1 MLPCAWPRG
10 PFPLFPFSSLPGR
23 VLVRIVTTLPGCALG
38 LCLVLTVG
46 ADEPDRTPT
55 YTNDDLRR
63 VSSRRGETGVL
74 SRPSP
79 PDGAR
84 KDGASRT
91 DRPASAPRLRD
102 DDETYWRSEAERLH
116 DRIRGLRQRADE
128 LRLRIQQQE
137 RQQRRGN
144 ANARPSP
151 SSSRP
156 DPADALRQR
165 LQSIEDEICDR
176 EARLEERARRAGALP
191 GWLR

>member
-1 MLPCAWPRG
+1 MASRILPTL
-10 PFPLFPFSSLPGR
+10 PLSSLPGR
-23 VLVRIVTTLPGCALG
+23 VFVRIVTTLPGCALG
-38 LCLVLTVG
+38 LCLVLTAV

-55 YTNDDLRR
+55 YTNDDLHR

-74 SRPSP
+74 SRPSQ

-91 DRPASAPRLRD
+91 ERAASAKHSRD
-102 DDETYWRSEAERLH
+102 DEETYWRGEAERLH
-116 DRIRGLRQRADE
+116 DRVRSLRQRADE

-144 ANARPSP
+144 ASARRSP
-151 SSSRP
+151 SSSRS
-156 DPADALRQR
+156 DPAEALRQR
-165 LQSIEDEICDR
+165 LQSIEDEIGDR
-176 EARLEERARRAGALP
+176 EARFEERARRAGALP